1 MNYNVAERTW
11 EGRIMTENDNNN
23 GIVELWGREFKKAKN
38 GLDEEQ
44 VVSFINELMNKY
56 ETLRS
61 RTEHLS
67 SLTKLAE
74 KTIVEADNVA
84 SQLQKEAEDKAKAEA
99 NSIIAKAEE
108 QAQKIIQEKSAE
120 AVAMANREAEAIR
133 TNAQRRAES
142 LLEERT
148 KEIQPKL
155 RDTVQ
160 SLYGELMS
168 QLELIKQQ
176 AVTLEEEFE
185 RKLSQSLEDT
195 SKVSTEASKT
205 GNEFLEIIQTPDETN
220 EGEPDWELEILPPID
235 LTQILD
241 IINHLDSLSEV
252 ENTELIPQTDKP
264 SIMVSLHEPI
274 DLIDILEKLP
284 QVAQVTEATTESNG
298 AQGKPKKVQI
308 ELAGKTVPQESN

>member
-1 MNYNVAERTW
+1 M
-11 EGRIMTENDNNN
+11 IMAKNDNNN
-23 GIVELWGREFKKAKN
+23 GIVELWGREFAKTRE

-44 VVSFINELMNKY
+44 VVSFINELMSKY
-56 ETLRS
+56 ETLRN

-84 SQLQKEAEDKAKAEA
+84 KDLQKEAEDKAGAEA
-99 NSIIAKAEE
+99 NAIIAEAEE

-133 TNAQRRAES
+133 ARARQQAES
-142 LLEERT
+142 LLEEKT

-160 SLYGELMS
+160 SLYRELLS
-168 QLELIKQQ
+168 QLESLKQQ
-176 AVTLEEEFE
+176 VVTLEEEFE
-185 RKLSQSLEDT
+185 SKLSQSLEDT
-195 SKVSTEASKT
+195 NADTSNENTEAANTS
-205 GNEFLEIIQTPDETN
+205 NEFLELIQTPNETS
-220 EGEPDWELEILPPID
+220 EGEPDWEVEILPPID

-252 ENTELIPQTDKP
+252 ENTELIPQADKP
-264 SIMVSLHEPI
+264 SIMVVLREPI
-274 DLIDILEKLP
+274 DLIDILAKLP
-284 QVAQVTEATTESNG
+284 QVAQVTEDITESNS
-298 AQGKPKKVQI
+298 AEGKPKKAQV
-308 ELAGKTVPQESN
+308 ELSATTVPQESS